1 MEIPLVSV
9 IVPVYKAEKWLHRCV
24 DSILAQTMEDFEL
37 LLIDDGSPDRCGVI
51 CDEYVTK
58 DSRVRVFH
66 KENGGVSS
74 ARALGV
80 KEANGEYSIHVDSD
94 DYLAV
99 NMLEDMVAKAQEL
112 NCDVLMCDYY
122 EKRGDVVTYKRQQPR
137 SLKSNEI
144 LKEMLVCDIHG
155 SLWNKLVRH
164 RLYEEFDLKF
174 YENINAREDLLIW
187 VQLFSKDIKVG
198 YINKAYYY
206 YLGLNPDSIMTR
218 YTNKHYEW
226 HSNFIYRVKEFLS
239 DYKIYDTAIIHQ
251 EVDNYIYG
259 YIGNAITLKD
269 FKRKMTIK
277 HMWYY
282 LLGNKHQSIRMKL
295 VIFIKRYFYC

>member
-1 MEIPLVSV
+1 MKIPLVSI

-37 LLIDDGSPDRCGVI
+37 LLIDDGSPDRSGEI
-51 CDEYVTK
+51 CDEYAAK

-66 KENGGVSS
+66 KENSGVSS

-80 KEANGEYSIHVDSD
+80 KEARGEYSIHVDSD
-94 DYLAV
+94 DYIAV
-99 NMLEDMVAKAQEL
+99 NMLEDMVAKAHEL
-112 NCDVLMCDYY
+112 DCDVLMCDYY
-122 EKRGDVVTYKRQQPR
+122 KKNENNAIYIKQQPK
-137 SLKSNEI
+137 SLSSKEI
-144 LKEMLVCDIHG
+144 IKEMLVCNIHG
-155 SLWNKLVRH
+155 SLCNKLVKH
-164 RLYEEFDLKF
+164 RLYEDFDLKF

-226 HSNFIYRVKEFLS
+226 HNNFIYKFTCQRK
-239 DYKIYDTAIIHQ
+239 KI
-251 EVDNYIYG
+251 
-259 YIGNAITLKD
+259 
-269 FKRKMTIK
+269 
-277 HMWYY
+277 
-282 LLGNKHQSIRMKL
+282 
-295 VIFIKRYFYC
+295 